1 MKAEEDTFEDKLQE
15 TYQKVS
21 KPYVQFS
28 KKIIGMLICN
38 LFFIE
43 VFAAV
48 MAWRCA
54 DTTLTGILV
63 TSVAVECLGG
73 VIWYMK
79 NSEAEKKARVGAS
92 IERMKLL
99 SKEVLDKITL
109 SAVEDISEETLDN
122 LYDVTTDDDLEY
134 LDINSGDTNNSQ
146 G

>member
-1 MKAEEDTFEDKLQE
+1 MKAEDNFEDKLQE

-79 NSEAEKKARVGAS
+79 NSEAEKKARVEAS

-109 SAVEDISEETLDN
+109 SSVEEISEETLNN
-122 LYDVTTDDDLEY
+122 LYDVANEDDLEY
-134 LDINSGDTNNSQ
+134 LDINSGNSSNPE